1 MSPNLRRE
9 IKEVKCGA
17 NDGKVIFHN
26 GSTIEAVVTGEQ
38 SRGFRCNILIIDE
51 FRLVSK
57 EITDRI
63 MRPFLNVN
71 RKPAFTMKPEY
82 ENYPIEEN
90 KEIYLSSCWFVKNI
104 LKIIKPS
111 NK

>member
-1 MSPNLRRE
+1 
-9 IKEVKCGA
+9 
-17 NDGKVIFHN
+17 
-26 GSTIEAVVTGEQ
+26 
-38 SRGFRCNILIIDE
+38 
-51 FRLVSK
+51 
-57 EITDRI
+57 